1 MWVPRCADT
10 HATPHTHTLS
20 PSLPLS
26 RTPIHTDTQFP
37 CDCQQRWF
45 HSQSFQNH
53 IPLSAIL
60 SVSVYLSVF
69 LPLILPP
76 EWPPT
81 HPTPLLLVGVSCAS
95 AKPLDTQPSALF
107 DNLTPCLPRLQFP
120 SSAGLP
126 PGCCLVQLAHDWLN
140 DWLIGSFVSILL
152 EPAII
157 WQKIIWVMPVC
168 SEPQ

>member
-1 MWVPRCADT
+1 MWAPRCADT

-76 EWPPT
+76 E
-81 HPTPLLLVGVSCAS
+81 
-95 AKPLDTQPSALF
+95 
-107 DNLTPCLPRLQFP
+107 
-120 SSAGLP
+120 
-126 PGCCLVQLAHDWLN
+126 
-140 DWLIGSFVSILL
+140 
-152 EPAII
+152 
-157 WQKIIWVMPVC
+157 
-168 SEPQ
+168 